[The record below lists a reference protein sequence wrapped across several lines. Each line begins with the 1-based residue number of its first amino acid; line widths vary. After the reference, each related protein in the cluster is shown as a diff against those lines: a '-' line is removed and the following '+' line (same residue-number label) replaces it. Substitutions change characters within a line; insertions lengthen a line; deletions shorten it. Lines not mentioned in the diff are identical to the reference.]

1 MKINIDHLIAFV
13 FAFCISFIAII
24 FLYGCSAQYH
34 LRKYQDKGGTCGVID
49 TIQIVDSFPII
60 QKDTIIWRYYTKD
73 SLVIVNDR
81 VVPKTIRE
89 IRYDERLRR
98 DTLRIKEKEIRYQW
112 KEKRNDDRKAWIWV
126 AMAAMALAAIYMIK
140 RW

>member
-1 MKINIDHLIAFV
+1 M
-13 FAFCISFIAII
+13 
-24 FLYGCSAQYH
+24 
-34 LRKYQDKGGTCGVID
+34 ID
-49 TIQIVDSFPII
+49 TVQIVDSFPII

-73 SLVIVNDR
+73 SLIIVNDR

-89 IRYDERLRR
+89 IRYDESLRR